1 MPIGTIAA
9 LIPEKPF
16 GFIKPAGGG
25 DDLFFHQ
32 TEFKGDFS
40 ELTLGLEVTY
50 KNDLHSEKPRALEVA
65 LVPSSFGSEID
76 RPKRHPKS
84 LRKKPKW
91 RKTDEEKD
99 KDAARAKELG
109 VLWEKS
115 QAVKKQAELDA
126 QLEAES
132 QAESSQAESS
142 QAESSQ
148 AESSQAESSQ
158 AESSPSEPQSG
169 SEG

>member
-32 TEFKGDFS
+32 TEFKGEFS

-99 KDAARAKELG
+99 KDAARARVVPGRVVPGRVVPGRVVPGRVVPGRVVPVRAPIWIGRLR
-109 VLWEKS
+109 
-115 QAVKKQAELDA
+115 
-126 QLEAES
+126 
-132 QAESSQAESS
+132 
-142 QAESSQ
+142 
-148 AESSQAESSQ
+148 
-158 AESSPSEPQSG
+158 
-169 SEG
+169 